1 MSRSPSQKLVA
12 FIAAGLGT
20 GWIPF
25 MPGTWGSLL
34 GLGLTYFIGASV
46 FTGIGLAVFAI
57 GITHFYE
64 KSTEGHDHSSTVI
77 DEVAGMNWSLFLIPL
92 TLPNLV
98 AAFVVFRILDI
109 LKPFPISWADEKVPG
124 AFGTVLDDLLAG
136 AAACGIMHLAI
147 YFIGACCEIKSL
159 H

>member
-1 MSRSPSQKLVA
+1 MAKTPVQKLVS

-34 GLGLTYFIGASV
+34 GLGLTYFIGASI
-46 FTGIGLAVFAI
+46 FTVLVLAVFAI

-64 KSTEGHDHSSTVI
+64 KSMEGHDHSSTVI

-98 AAFVVFRILDI
+98 AAFVLFRILDI
-109 LKPFPISWADEKVPG
+109 LKPFPIGWADRKVPG

-136 AAACGIMHLAI
+136 AGTCGILHLMI
-147 YFIGACCEIKSL
+147 YWGVL
-159 H
+159 